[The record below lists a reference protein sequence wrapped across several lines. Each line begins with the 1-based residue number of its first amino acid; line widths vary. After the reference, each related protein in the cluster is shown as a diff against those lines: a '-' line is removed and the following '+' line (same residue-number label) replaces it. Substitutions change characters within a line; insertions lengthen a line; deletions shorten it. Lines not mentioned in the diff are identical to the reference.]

1 MTRTAKLRQS
11 RGVNASST
19 PETRRRGL
27 KRPPQSWL
35 LGAGFLMLYLLLD
48 WASYVEPLRHTNI
61 TPWNPNTGLAMALL
75 LARGWRWAP
84 LVAFGIFTG
93 ELLTDEGPVAWRV
106 LALTSLYL
114 AAVYACAAGA
124 LRRRGLERPIET
136 PKTAA
141 WVAGVVAGAGG
152 IAGAG

>member
-1 MTRTAKLRQS
+1 
-11 RGVNASST
+11 
-19 PETRRRGL
+19 
-27 KRPPQSWL
+27 
-35 LGAGFLMLYLLLD
+35 MLYLLLD

-106 LALTSLYL
+106 LALASLYL
-114 AAVYACAAGA
+114 GAAYAGAAWALRPRGLQGPIQTPEAGALAAGA
-124 LRRRGLERPIET
+124 L
-136 PKTAA
+136 AA
-141 WVAGVVAGAGG
+141 
-152 IAGAG
+152 